1 MAIPPVAVLALNLA
15 LDGPKSTASVV
26 SAKDLACRIRQRLG
40 MEAEVPLKT
49 APWNRQFWWG
59 FGVTTWRTWRCF
71 YCDLWTM
78 LGITWREN
86 GNNALHGAENQAS
99 RNLFL

>member
-1 MAIPPVAVLALNLA
+1 MSLVNLNPPEKVNVFTGESSMMEFMTFPQPLTQLYHLRGPSMALPPVAVLALNLA

-49 APWNRQFWWG
+49 APWNG
-59 FGVTTWRTWRCF
+59 KWRV
-71 YCDLWTM
+71 
-78 LGITWREN
+78 LG
-86 GNNALHGAENQAS
+86 
-99 RNLFL
+99 